1 MATKRVSREEL
12 YEQVWKTPMSRL
24 AAEYGVSDVA
34 LAKTCR
40 RMNVPKPGR
49 GHWAR
54 LAAGERVRP
63 VPLPQPRA
71 GDELWTHV
79 REPRPASPYPAAP
92 RVPRV
97 PPPKIAVPRTL
108 RTAHDAIIGLGARLT
123 AAKRDE
129 HERIIVPGKPA
140 DVLVVSVESHRRA
153 LLLLDGLAKCFQERG
168 HAMVLLRD
176 GDHVTLQATVHGI
189 PLAISISEH
198 LDRTEH
204 VPTAAEQDRIAR
216 GVAFGIPK
224 YDYDTGGRLQITLHG
239 TSRRAA
245 WSDTDTKRLEGL
257 LGAVVVAAE
266 SEIEHRR
273 LLRLAEEERQRQEEQ
288 RRLEREEEERRQQ
301 SLAEQRRRER
311 EEEER
316 RRKELE
322 EEAKHEARRVRAFE
336 GIVGRWRLASDARAF
351 LAAFKEQLP
360 APQCDMHVAS
370 WLLWAEAQ
378 VAQWD
383 PLSEPIGVASE
394 IASGQ
399 APGSDAKGV

>member
-54 LAAGERVRP
+54 LAAGEKVKP
-63 VPLPQPRA
+63 APLPQPRA

-79 REPRPASPYPAAP
+79 REPQPASPYPAAP
-92 RVPRV
+92 RLPRV
-97 PPPKIAVPRTL
+97 PPPNVNVPRSL
-108 RTAHDAIIGLGARLT
+108 RSAHDAIVELGAALT
-123 AAKRDE
+123 AAKRDD
-129 HERIIVPGKPA
+129 HERIVVPGKPA
-140 DVLVVSVESHRRA
+140 DVLVVSVEAHRRA

-168 HAMVLLRD
+168 HAIGILRD
-176 GDHVTLQATVHGI
+176 GDHATLQATVNEI
-189 PLAISISEH
+189 PIAISLNEH

-204 VPTAAEQDRIAR
+204 VPTAEEQDRIAR
-216 GVAFGIPK
+216 GVAFGIAK

-239 TSRRAA
+239 MSRRAA

-266 SEIEHRR
+266 SEVEHRR

-288 RRLEREEEERRQQ
+288 RRLEREADERRQQ
-301 SLAEQRRRER
+301 LLAEQRRRER

-322 EEAKHEARRVRAFE
+322 EEAEREARRVRAFE

-351 LAAFKEQLP
+351 LVAFKEQLP
-360 APQCDMHVAS
+360 APQRDLNVAS

-378 VAQWD
+378 VAKWD

-399 APGSDAKGV
+399 APGRGAKGI